1 MTAHNRYFMDSN
13 ILLYAIGDDL
23 HKQPIAERLLRSPDA
38 IISTQVLNEFCNVV
52 FRKKLMT
59 DDELLSSIK
68 FFQKYFAIIDL
79 DSHLVIDALTIKNRH
94 QYSYWDSLIIAAA
107 LKSNVDILY
116 SEDMHHTHVIDNK
129 LTIIN
134 PFL

>member
-23 HKQPIAERLLRSPDA
+23 HKQPIAERLLGSPNA
-38 IISTQVLNEFCNVV
+38 IISTQVLNEFFNVV

-94 QYSYWDSLIIAAA
+94 QYSYWDSLIIATA

-116 SEDMHHTHVIDNK
+116 FEDMHHNHVIDNK

>member
-23 HKQPIAERLLRSPDA
+23 HKQPIAERLLRSPNA

-79 DSHLVIDALTIKNRH
+79 GSHLVIDALTIKNRH
-94 QYSYWDSLIIAAA
+94 QYSYWDSLIIATA
-107 LKSNVDILY
+107 LKSNADILY

>member
-107 LKSNVDILY
+107 LKSNADILY

-129 LTIIN
+129 ITIIN

>member
-1 MTAHNRYFMDSN
+1 MWFF
-13 ILLYAIGDDL
+13 
-23 HKQPIAERLLRSPDA
+23 E
-38 IISTQVLNEFCNVV
+38 
-52 FRKKLMT
+52 KKLMT

-79 DSHLVIDALTIKNRH
+79 DSHLVIDALTINNRH
-94 QYSYWDSLIIAAA
+94 QYSYWDSLIIATA
-107 LKSNVDILY
+107 LKSNADILY

>member
-94 QYSYWDSLIIAAA
+94 HYSYWDSLIIATA
-107 LKSNVDILY
+107 LKSNADILY
-116 SEDMHHTHVIDNK
+116 SEDMHHTHVIDDK

>member
-23 HKQPIAERLLRSPDA
+23 HKQPIAERLLRSPNA

-94 QYSYWDSLIIAAA
+94 NYSYWDSLIIAAA
-107 LKSNVDILY
+107 LKSNADILY
-116 SEDMHHTHVIDNK
+116 SEDMHHNHVIDNK

>member
-23 HKQPIAERLLRSPDA
+23 HKQPIAERLLRSLDA

-94 QYSYWDSLIIAAA
+94 QYSYWDSLIIATA
-107 LKSNVDILY
+107 LKSNADILY
-116 SEDMHHTHVIDNK
+116 SEDMHHTHVIDDK